1 MSDEKDQ
8 LVEALR
14 QRDEARAEVERSLV
28 ALGSIGEILFETIV
42 YEHHVEH
49 IVRDHGPVDVELS
62 YRHLAGQVRR
72 IDAICGMFY
81 APIVEA
87 MERASDLSEPR

>member
-1 MSDEKDQ
+1 MEMSMSDEKDQ

-28 ALGSIGEILFETIV
+28 ALGSI
-42 YEHHVEH
+42 
-49 IVRDHGPVDVELS
+49 
-62 YRHLAGQVRR
+62 
-72 IDAICGMFY
+72 CGMFY